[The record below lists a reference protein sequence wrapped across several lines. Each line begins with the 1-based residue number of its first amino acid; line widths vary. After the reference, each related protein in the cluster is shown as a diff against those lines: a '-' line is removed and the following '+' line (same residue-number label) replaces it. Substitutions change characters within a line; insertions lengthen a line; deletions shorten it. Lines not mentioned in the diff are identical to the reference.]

1 MSCHRNKKEELKAM
15 TDPRSYLGKK
25 VNIVDVNENMYT
37 GIVDSYAY
45 AKDNDGVDA
54 ITLSCGVWLDWD
66 EIESIE
72 IIDLKEQK

>member
-1 MSCHRNKKEELKAM
+1 M

-72 IIDLKEQK
+72 MIGLKEQK